1 MRTRAAVIAAIAG
14 LSATA
19 SISMADISVNIVTL
33 TMRNAETG
41 ELLGQ
46 HAFARDAGPIDP
58 SASYTWDLPAVPGQ
72 TWFDNNTPDN
82 TEDDWGWSGGELH
95 INHDPVVN
103 LTFQGSAG
111 ATNTL
116 FTIDS
121 ALLVFSTI
129 GDLEARAQASLTVT
143 ESFLFADSS
152 ATVTGG
158 FVGGTKAFQA
168 RIDNGAFTYASLID
182 SAVMPVVG
190 SAVFSGDTG
199 PFLLPVVGYST
210 ATSMSTHFSFVL
222 SARDRVSGVSTFE
235 LIPAPGSAALLAL
248 GGLVAGRRRR

>member
-58 SASYTWDLPAVPGQ
+58 SASYTWELPAVPGQ
-72 TWFDNNTPDN
+72 TWFDGGMPGTD
-82 TEDDWGWSGGELH
+82 DDWGWSGGELH